1 MDLKKYGYVYNAA
14 AHFAGV
20 EKYPEGL
27 MPELMKPGKDGFN
40 ALCWALAEMSMQA
53 ELIRR
58 DMGYDRREP
67 LDENKVRACM
77 TFKNI
82 PVAREIVMN
91 AIVKGL
97 GKGVEDGE
105 EFDEVL
111 AELEKKTETD

>member
-1 MDLKKYGYVYNAA
+1 MDLSKYSYAYNAA

-20 EKYPEGL
+20 EKYPDGL
-27 MPELMKPGKDGFN
+27 MLELQKPGTDGFN

-67 LDENKVRACM
+67 LDENKLRALM

-82 PVAREIVMN
+82 PKAREIVMN
-91 AIVKGL
+91 AIIKGL
-97 GKGVEDGE
+97 GKGTEDGE

-111 AELEKKTETD
+111 AELEKKTEAD